1 MGIEV
6 YMTKIIYFA
15 DDEKNIR
22 DLVVPFLEH
31 DGFTVRAF
39 ETGDLLLEA
48 YKNQKPD
55 LVILDI
61 MMPGTNGLDVMKSIR
76 QYDNI
81 PIIMLTARDS
91 DVDFITAFNLGTD
104 DYFTKPFSPIKL
116 SLHVKALF
124 KRLDEK
130 AIKNDTQY
138 QFLDLTLDTEK
149 RIALLSNEEMPLTK
163 TEFDFLLVD
172 FLRNKIW
179 YNSSMNYEASKQ
191 LTDVR
196 FKRLV
201 GVQRTTFEEMLA
213 VLKTAYQRKHAKGGR
228 TPKLSLE
235 DLLMATLQYMREY
248 RTYEQ
253 IAADFGI
260 HESNLIRRSQWVES
274 TLIQSGFTISK
285 THLSAEDTVIVDATE
300 VKINRPKK
308 IN

>member
-61 MMPGTNGLDVMKSIR
+61 MMPGTNGLDIMKSIR

-163 TEFDFLLVD
+163 TEFDFLLVLIEKPETA
-172 FLRNKIW
+172 FSRETLLNRIW
-179 YNSSMNYEASKQ
+179 GFDDIESRAVDD
-191 LTDVR
+191 TI
-196 FKRLV
+196 KRLRKKFKQYHSQV
-201 GVQRTTFEEMLA
+201 SI
-213 VLKTAYQRKHAKGGR
+213 KTVWGYGF
-228 TPKLSLE
+228 KLIKE
-235 DLLMATLQYMREY
+235 D
-248 RTYEQ
+248 
-253 IAADFGI
+253 
-260 HESNLIRRSQWVES
+260 
-274 TLIQSGFTISK
+274 K
-285 THLSAEDTVIVDATE
+285 
-300 VKINRPKK
+300 
-308 IN
+308 

>member
-39 ETGDLLLEA
+39 ETEDLLLEA

-163 TEFDFLLVD
+163 TEFDFLLVLIEKPETA
-172 FLRNKIW
+172 FSRETLLNRIW
-179 YNSSMNYEASKQ
+179 GFDDIESRAVDD
-191 LTDVR
+191 TI
-196 FKRLV
+196 KRLRKKFKQYHSQV
-201 GVQRTTFEEMLA
+201 SI
-213 VLKTAYQRKHAKGGR
+213 KTVWGYGF
-228 TPKLSLE
+228 KLIKE
-235 DLLMATLQYMREY
+235 D
-248 RTYEQ
+248 
-253 IAADFGI
+253 
-260 HESNLIRRSQWVES
+260 
-274 TLIQSGFTISK
+274 K
-285 THLSAEDTVIVDATE
+285 
-300 VKINRPKK
+300 
-308 IN
+308 

>member
-1 MGIEV
+1 MGIEI

-163 TEFDFLLVD
+163 TEFDFLLVLIEKPETA
-172 FLRNKIW
+172 FSRETLLNRIW
-179 YNSSMNYEASKQ
+179 GFDDIESRAVDD
-191 LTDVR
+191 TI
-196 FKRLV
+196 KRLRKKFKQYHSQV
-201 GVQRTTFEEMLA
+201 SI
-213 VLKTAYQRKHAKGGR
+213 KTVWGYGF
-228 TPKLSLE
+228 KLIKE
-235 DLLMATLQYMREY
+235 D
-248 RTYEQ
+248 
-253 IAADFGI
+253 
-260 HESNLIRRSQWVES
+260 
-274 TLIQSGFTISK
+274 K
-285 THLSAEDTVIVDATE
+285 
-300 VKINRPKK
+300 
-308 IN
+308 

>member
-76 QYDNI
+76 QYDNV

-104 DYFTKPFSPIKL
+104 DYFTKPFSSIKL

-163 TEFDFLLVD
+163 TEFDFLLVLIEKPETA
-172 FLRNKIW
+172 FSRETLLNRIW
-179 YNSSMNYEASKQ
+179 GFDDIESRAVDD
-191 LTDVR
+191 TI
-196 FKRLV
+196 KRLRKKFKQYHSQV
-201 GVQRTTFEEMLA
+201 SI
-213 VLKTAYQRKHAKGGR
+213 KTVWGYGF
-228 TPKLSLE
+228 KLIKE
-235 DLLMATLQYMREY
+235 D
-248 RTYEQ
+248 
-253 IAADFGI
+253 
-260 HESNLIRRSQWVES
+260 
-274 TLIQSGFTISK
+274 K
-285 THLSAEDTVIVDATE
+285 
-300 VKINRPKK
+300 
-308 IN
+308 

>member
-31 DGFTVRAF
+31 VGFTVRAF

-76 QYDNI
+76 QYDNV

-163 TEFDFLLVD
+163 TEFDFLLVLIEKPETA
-172 FLRNKIW
+172 FSRETLLNRIW
-179 YNSSMNYEASKQ
+179 GFDDIESRAVDD
-191 LTDVR
+191 TI
-196 FKRLV
+196 KRLRKKFKQYHSQV
-201 GVQRTTFEEMLA
+201 SI
-213 VLKTAYQRKHAKGGR
+213 KTVWGYGF
-228 TPKLSLE
+228 KLIKE
-235 DLLMATLQYMREY
+235 D
-248 RTYEQ
+248 
-253 IAADFGI
+253 
-260 HESNLIRRSQWVES
+260 
-274 TLIQSGFTISK
+274 K
-285 THLSAEDTVIVDATE
+285 
-300 VKINRPKK
+300 
-308 IN
+308 

>member
-76 QYDNI
+76 QYDNV

-149 RIALLSNEEMPLTK
+149 RIVLLSNEEMPLTK
-163 TEFDFLLVD
+163 TEFDFLLVLIEKPETA
-172 FLRNKIW
+172 FSRETLLNRIW
-179 YNSSMNYEASKQ
+179 GFDDIESRAVDD
-191 LTDVR
+191 TI
-196 FKRLV
+196 KRLRKKFKQYHSQV
-201 GVQRTTFEEMLA
+201 SI
-213 VLKTAYQRKHAKGGR
+213 KTVWGYGF
-228 TPKLSLE
+228 KLIKE
-235 DLLMATLQYMREY
+235 D
-248 RTYEQ
+248 
-253 IAADFGI
+253 
-260 HESNLIRRSQWVES
+260 
-274 TLIQSGFTISK
+274 K
-285 THLSAEDTVIVDATE
+285 
-300 VKINRPKK
+300 
-308 IN
+308 

>member
-163 TEFDFLLVD
+163 TEFDFLLVLIEKPETA
-172 FLRNKIW
+172 FSRETLLNRIW
-179 YNSSMNYEASKQ
+179 GFDDIESRAVGD
-191 LTDVR
+191 TI
-196 FKRLV
+196 KRLRKKFKQYHSQV
-201 GVQRTTFEEMLA
+201 SI
-213 VLKTAYQRKHAKGGR
+213 KTVWGYGF
-228 TPKLSLE
+228 KLIKE
-235 DLLMATLQYMREY
+235 D
-248 RTYEQ
+248 
-253 IAADFGI
+253 
-260 HESNLIRRSQWVES
+260 
-274 TLIQSGFTISK
+274 K
-285 THLSAEDTVIVDATE
+285 
-300 VKINRPKK
+300 
-308 IN
+308 

>member
-61 MMPGTNGLDVMKSIR
+61 MMPGTNGLNVMKSIR
-76 QYDNI
+76 QYDNV

-163 TEFDFLLVD
+163 TEFDFLLVLIEKPETA
-172 FLRNKIW
+172 FSRETLLNRIW
-179 YNSSMNYEASKQ
+179 GFDDIESRAVDD
-191 LTDVR
+191 TI
-196 FKRLV
+196 KRLRKKFKQYHSQV
-201 GVQRTTFEEMLA
+201 SI
-213 VLKTAYQRKHAKGGR
+213 KTVWGYGF
-228 TPKLSLE
+228 KLIKE
-235 DLLMATLQYMREY
+235 D
-248 RTYEQ
+248 
-253 IAADFGI
+253 
-260 HESNLIRRSQWVES
+260 
-274 TLIQSGFTISK
+274 K
-285 THLSAEDTVIVDATE
+285 
-300 VKINRPKK
+300 
-308 IN
+308 

>member
-76 QYDNI
+76 QYDNV

-91 DVDFITAFNLGTD
+91 DVDFITAFNLRTD

-163 TEFDFLLVD
+163 TEFDFLLVLIEKPETA
-172 FLRNKIW
+172 FSRETLLNRIW
-179 YNSSMNYEASKQ
+179 GFDDIESRSVDD
-191 LTDVR
+191 TI
-196 FKRLV
+196 KRLRKKFKQYHSQV
-201 GVQRTTFEEMLA
+201 SI
-213 VLKTAYQRKHAKGGR
+213 KTVWGYGF
-228 TPKLSLE
+228 KLIKE
-235 DLLMATLQYMREY
+235 D
-248 RTYEQ
+248 
-253 IAADFGI
+253 
-260 HESNLIRRSQWVES
+260 
-274 TLIQSGFTISK
+274 K
-285 THLSAEDTVIVDATE
+285 
-300 VKINRPKK
+300 
-308 IN
+308 

>member
-163 TEFDFLLVD
+163 TEFDFLLVLIEKPETA
-172 FLRNKIW
+172 FSRETLLNRIW
-179 YNSSMNYEASKQ
+179 GFDDIESRAIDD
-191 LTDVR
+191 TI
-196 FKRLV
+196 KRLRKKFKQYHSQV
-201 GVQRTTFEEMLA
+201 SI
-213 VLKTAYQRKHAKGGR
+213 KTVWGYGF
-228 TPKLSLE
+228 KLIKE
-235 DLLMATLQYMREY
+235 D
-248 RTYEQ
+248 
-253 IAADFGI
+253 
-260 HESNLIRRSQWVES
+260 
-274 TLIQSGFTISK
+274 K
-285 THLSAEDTVIVDATE
+285 
-300 VKINRPKK
+300 
-308 IN
+308 

>member
-91 DVDFITAFNLGTD
+91 DVDFIMAFNLGTD

-130 AIKNDTQY
+130 AIKNNTQY
-138 QFLDLTLDTEK
+138 QFLDLILDTEK

-163 TEFDFLLVD
+163 TEFDFLLVLIEKPETA
-172 FLRNKIW
+172 FSRETLLNRIW
-179 YNSSMNYEASKQ
+179 GFDDIESRAVDD
-191 LTDVR
+191 TI
-196 FKRLV
+196 KRLRKKFKQYHSQV
-201 GVQRTTFEEMLA
+201 SI
-213 VLKTAYQRKHAKGGR
+213 KTVWGYGF
-228 TPKLSLE
+228 KLIKE
-235 DLLMATLQYMREY
+235 D
-248 RTYEQ
+248 
-253 IAADFGI
+253 
-260 HESNLIRRSQWVES
+260 
-274 TLIQSGFTISK
+274 K
-285 THLSAEDTVIVDATE
+285 
-300 VKINRPKK
+300 
-308 IN
+308 

>member
-163 TEFDFLLVD
+163 TEFDFLLVLIEKPETA
-172 FLRNKIW
+172 FSRETLLNRIW
-179 YNSSMNYEASKQ
+179 GFDDIGSRAVDD
-191 LTDVR
+191 TI
-196 FKRLV
+196 KRLRKKFKQYHSQV
-201 GVQRTTFEEMLA
+201 SI
-213 VLKTAYQRKHAKGGR
+213 KTVWGYGF
-228 TPKLSLE
+228 KLIKE
-235 DLLMATLQYMREY
+235 D
-248 RTYEQ
+248 
-253 IAADFGI
+253 
-260 HESNLIRRSQWVES
+260 
-274 TLIQSGFTISK
+274 K
-285 THLSAEDTVIVDATE
+285 
-300 VKINRPKK
+300 
-308 IN
+308 

>member
-76 QYDNI
+76 QYDNV

-130 AIKNDTQY
+130 AIKNDNQY

-163 TEFDFLLVD
+163 TEFDFLLVLIEKLETA
-172 FLRNKIW
+172 FSRETLLNRIW
-179 YNSSMNYEASKQ
+179 GFDDIESRAVDD
-191 LTDVR
+191 TI
-196 FKRLV
+196 KRLRKKFKQYHSQV
-201 GVQRTTFEEMLA
+201 SI
-213 VLKTAYQRKHAKGGR
+213 KTVWGYGF
-228 TPKLSLE
+228 KLIKE
-235 DLLMATLQYMREY
+235 D
-248 RTYEQ
+248 
-253 IAADFGI
+253 
-260 HESNLIRRSQWVES
+260 
-274 TLIQSGFTISK
+274 K
-285 THLSAEDTVIVDATE
+285 
-300 VKINRPKK
+300 
-308 IN
+308 

>member
-76 QYDNI
+76 QYDNV

-163 TEFDFLLVD
+163 TEFDFLLVLIEKPETA
-172 FLRNKIW
+172 FSRETLLNRIW
-179 YNSSMNYEASKQ
+179 GFDDIESRAVDD
-191 LTDVR
+191 TI
-196 FKRLV
+196 KRLRKKFKQYHSQV
-201 GVQRTTFEEMLA
+201 SI
-213 VLKTAYQRKHAKGGR
+213 KTVWGYGF
-228 TPKLSLE
+228 KLIKE
-235 DLLMATLQYMREY
+235 D
-248 RTYEQ
+248 
-253 IAADFGI
+253 
-260 HESNLIRRSQWVES
+260 
-274 TLIQSGFTISK
+274 K
-285 THLSAEDTVIVDATE
+285 
-300 VKINRPKK
+300 
-308 IN
+308 

>member
-163 TEFDFLLVD
+163 TEFDFLLVLIEKPETA
-172 FLRNKIW
+172 FSRETLLNRIW
-179 YNSSMNYEASKQ
+179 GVDDIESRAVDD
-191 LTDVR
+191 TI
-196 FKRLV
+196 KRLRKKFKQYHSQV
-201 GVQRTTFEEMLA
+201 SI
-213 VLKTAYQRKHAKGGR
+213 KTVWGYGF
-228 TPKLSLE
+228 KLIKE
-235 DLLMATLQYMREY
+235 D
-248 RTYEQ
+248 
-253 IAADFGI
+253 
-260 HESNLIRRSQWVES
+260 
-274 TLIQSGFTISK
+274 K
-285 THLSAEDTVIVDATE
+285 
-300 VKINRPKK
+300 
-308 IN
+308 

>member
-163 TEFDFLLVD
+163 TEFDFLLVLIEKPETA
-172 FLRNKIW
+172 FSRETLLNRIW
-179 YNSSMNYEASKQ
+179 GFDDIESRAVDD
-191 LTDVR
+191 TI
-196 FKRLV
+196 KRLCKKFKQYHSQV
-201 GVQRTTFEEMLA
+201 SI
-213 VLKTAYQRKHAKGGR
+213 KTVWGYGF
-228 TPKLSLE
+228 KLIKE
-235 DLLMATLQYMREY
+235 D
-248 RTYEQ
+248 
-253 IAADFGI
+253 
-260 HESNLIRRSQWVES
+260 
-274 TLIQSGFTISK
+274 K
-285 THLSAEDTVIVDATE
+285 
-300 VKINRPKK
+300 
-308 IN
+308 

>member
-31 DGFTVRAF
+31 DGFTVREF

-163 TEFDFLLVD
+163 TEFDFLLVLIEKPETA
-172 FLRNKIW
+172 FSRETLLNRIW
-179 YNSSMNYEASKQ
+179 GFDDIESRAVDD
-191 LTDVR
+191 TI
-196 FKRLV
+196 KRLRKKFKQYHSQV
-201 GVQRTTFEEMLA
+201 SI
-213 VLKTAYQRKHAKGGR
+213 KTVWGYGF
-228 TPKLSLE
+228 KLIKE
-235 DLLMATLQYMREY
+235 D
-248 RTYEQ
+248 
-253 IAADFGI
+253 
-260 HESNLIRRSQWVES
+260 
-274 TLIQSGFTISK
+274 K
-285 THLSAEDTVIVDATE
+285 
-300 VKINRPKK
+300 
-308 IN
+308 

>member
-76 QYDNI
+76 QYDNV
-81 PIIMLTARDS
+81 PIIMLIARDS

-163 TEFDFLLVD
+163 TEFDFLLVLIEKPETA
-172 FLRNKIW
+172 FSRETLLNRIW
-179 YNSSMNYEASKQ
+179 GFDDIESRAVDD
-191 LTDVR
+191 TI
-196 FKRLV
+196 KRLRKKFKQYHSQV
-201 GVQRTTFEEMLA
+201 SI
-213 VLKTAYQRKHAKGGR
+213 KTVWGYGF
-228 TPKLSLE
+228 KLIKE
-235 DLLMATLQYMREY
+235 D
-248 RTYEQ
+248 
-253 IAADFGI
+253 
-260 HESNLIRRSQWVES
+260 
-274 TLIQSGFTISK
+274 K
-285 THLSAEDTVIVDATE
+285 
-300 VKINRPKK
+300 
-308 IN
+308 

>member
-76 QYDNI
+76 QYDNV

-163 TEFDFLLVD
+163 TEFDFLLVLIEKPETA
-172 FLRNKIW
+172 FSRETLLNRIW
-179 YNSSMNYEASKQ
+179 GFDDIESR
-191 LTDVR
+191 TVDDTI
-196 FKRLV
+196 KRLRKKFKQYHSQV
-201 GVQRTTFEEMLA
+201 SI
-213 VLKTAYQRKHAKGGR
+213 KTVWGYGF
-228 TPKLSLE
+228 KLIKE
-235 DLLMATLQYMREY
+235 D
-248 RTYEQ
+248 
-253 IAADFGI
+253 
-260 HESNLIRRSQWVES
+260 
-274 TLIQSGFTISK
+274 K
-285 THLSAEDTVIVDATE
+285 
-300 VKINRPKK
+300 
-308 IN
+308 

>member
-1 MGIEV
+1 
-6 YMTKIIYFA
+6 MTKIIYFA

-76 QYDNI
+76 QYDNV

-163 TEFDFLLVD
+163 TEFDFLLVLIEKPETA
-172 FLRNKIW
+172 FSRETLLNRIW
-179 YNSSMNYEASKQ
+179 GFDDIESRAVDD
-191 LTDVR
+191 TI
-196 FKRLV
+196 KRLRKKFKQCHSQV
-201 GVQRTTFEEMLA
+201 SI
-213 VLKTAYQRKHAKGGR
+213 KTVWGYGF
-228 TPKLSLE
+228 KLIKE
-235 DLLMATLQYMREY
+235 D
-248 RTYEQ
+248 
-253 IAADFGI
+253 
-260 HESNLIRRSQWVES
+260 
-274 TLIQSGFTISK
+274 K
-285 THLSAEDTVIVDATE
+285 
-300 VKINRPKK
+300 
-308 IN
+308 

>member
-1 MGIEV
+1 
-6 YMTKIIYFA
+6 MTKIIYFA

-130 AIKNDTQY
+130 AIKNDTPY

-163 TEFDFLLVD
+163 TEFDFLLVLIEKPETA
-172 FLRNKIW
+172 FSRETLLNRIW
-179 YNSSMNYEASKQ
+179 GFDDIESRAVDD
-191 LTDVR
+191 TI
-196 FKRLV
+196 KRLRKKFKQYHSQV
-201 GVQRTTFEEMLA
+201 SI
-213 VLKTAYQRKHAKGGR
+213 KTVWGYGF
-228 TPKLSLE
+228 KLIKE
-235 DLLMATLQYMREY
+235 D
-248 RTYEQ
+248 
-253 IAADFGI
+253 
-260 HESNLIRRSQWVES
+260 
-274 TLIQSGFTISK
+274 K
-285 THLSAEDTVIVDATE
+285 
-300 VKINRPKK
+300 
-308 IN
+308 

>member
-48 YKNQKPD
+48 YKKQKPD

-163 TEFDFLLVD
+163 TEFDFLLVLIEKPETA
-172 FLRNKIW
+172 FSRETLLNRIW
-179 YNSSMNYEASKQ
+179 GFDDIESRAVDD
-191 LTDVR
+191 TI
-196 FKRLV
+196 KRLRKKFKQYHSQV
-201 GVQRTTFEEMLA
+201 SI
-213 VLKTAYQRKHAKGGR
+213 KTVWGYGF
-228 TPKLSLE
+228 KLIKE
-235 DLLMATLQYMREY
+235 D
-248 RTYEQ
+248 
-253 IAADFGI
+253 
-260 HESNLIRRSQWVES
+260 
-274 TLIQSGFTISK
+274 K
-285 THLSAEDTVIVDATE
+285 
-300 VKINRPKK
+300 
-308 IN
+308 

>member
-6 YMTKIIYFA
+6 YMTKIIYFT

-163 TEFDFLLVD
+163 TEFDFLLVLIEKPETA
-172 FLRNKIW
+172 FSRETLLNRIW
-179 YNSSMNYEASKQ
+179 GFDDIESRAVDD
-191 LTDVR
+191 TI
-196 FKRLV
+196 KRLRKKFKQYHSQV
-201 GVQRTTFEEMLA
+201 SI
-213 VLKTAYQRKHAKGGR
+213 KTVWGYGF
-228 TPKLSLE
+228 KLIKE
-235 DLLMATLQYMREY
+235 D
-248 RTYEQ
+248 
-253 IAADFGI
+253 
-260 HESNLIRRSQWVES
+260 
-274 TLIQSGFTISK
+274 K
-285 THLSAEDTVIVDATE
+285 
-300 VKINRPKK
+300 
-308 IN
+308 

>member
-76 QYDNI
+76 QYDNV

-163 TEFDFLLVD
+163 TEFDFLLVLIEKPETA
-172 FLRNKIW
+172 FSRETLLNRIW
-179 YNSSMNYEASKQ
+179 GFDDIESRAVDD
-191 LTDVR
+191 TI
-196 FKRLV
+196 KRLRKKFKQYHNQV
-201 GVQRTTFEEMLA
+201 SI
-213 VLKTAYQRKHAKGGR
+213 KTVWGYGF
-228 TPKLSLE
+228 KLIKE
-235 DLLMATLQYMREY
+235 D
-248 RTYEQ
+248 
-253 IAADFGI
+253 
-260 HESNLIRRSQWVES
+260 
-274 TLIQSGFTISK
+274 K
-285 THLSAEDTVIVDATE
+285 
-300 VKINRPKK
+300 
-308 IN
+308 

>member
-22 DLVVPFLEH
+22 DLMVPFLEH

-163 TEFDFLLVD
+163 TEFDFLLVLIEKPETA
-172 FLRNKIW
+172 FSRETLLNRIW
-179 YNSSMNYEASKQ
+179 GFDDIESRAVDD
-191 LTDVR
+191 TI
-196 FKRLV
+196 KRLRKKFKQYHSQV
-201 GVQRTTFEEMLA
+201 SI
-213 VLKTAYQRKHAKGGR
+213 KTVWGYGF
-228 TPKLSLE
+228 KLIKE
-235 DLLMATLQYMREY
+235 D
-248 RTYEQ
+248 
-253 IAADFGI
+253 
-260 HESNLIRRSQWVES
+260 
-274 TLIQSGFTISK
+274 K
-285 THLSAEDTVIVDATE
+285 
-300 VKINRPKK
+300 
-308 IN
+308 

>member
-61 MMPGTNGLDVMKSIR
+61 MMPGTNGLDIMKSIR
-76 QYDNI
+76 QHDNI

-163 TEFDFLLVD
+163 TEFDFLLVLIEKPETA
-172 FLRNKIW
+172 FSRETLLNRIW
-179 YNSSMNYEASKQ
+179 GFGGIESRAVDD
-191 LTDVR
+191 TI
-196 FKRLV
+196 KRLRKKFKQYHSQV
-201 GVQRTTFEEMLA
+201 SI
-213 VLKTAYQRKHAKGGR
+213 KTVWGYGF
-228 TPKLSLE
+228 KLIKE
-235 DLLMATLQYMREY
+235 D
-248 RTYEQ
+248 
-253 IAADFGI
+253 
-260 HESNLIRRSQWVES
+260 
-274 TLIQSGFTISK
+274 K
-285 THLSAEDTVIVDATE
+285 
-300 VKINRPKK
+300 
-308 IN
+308 

>member
-76 QYDNI
+76 QYDNV

-130 AIKNDTQY
+130 AIKNDNQY

-163 TEFDFLLVD
+163 TEFDFLLVLIEKPETA
-172 FLRNKIW
+172 FSRETLLNRIW
-179 YNSSMNYEASKQ
+179 GFDDIESRAVDD
-191 LTDVR
+191 TI
-196 FKRLV
+196 KRLRKKFKQYHSQV
-201 GVQRTTFEEMLA
+201 SI
-213 VLKTAYQRKHAKGGR
+213 KTVWGYGF
-228 TPKLSLE
+228 KLIKE
-235 DLLMATLQYMREY
+235 D
-248 RTYEQ
+248 
-253 IAADFGI
+253 
-260 HESNLIRRSQWVES
+260 
-274 TLIQSGFTISK
+274 K
-285 THLSAEDTVIVDATE
+285 
-300 VKINRPKK
+300 
-308 IN
+308 

>member
-163 TEFDFLLVD
+163 TEFDFLLVLIEKPKTA
-172 FLRNKIW
+172 FSRETLLNRIW
-179 YNSSMNYEASKQ
+179 GFDDIESRAVDD
-191 LTDVR
+191 TI
-196 FKRLV
+196 KRLRKKFKQYHSQV
-201 GVQRTTFEEMLA
+201 SI
-213 VLKTAYQRKHAKGGR
+213 KTVWGYGF
-228 TPKLSLE
+228 KLIKE
-235 DLLMATLQYMREY
+235 D
-248 RTYEQ
+248 
-253 IAADFGI
+253 
-260 HESNLIRRSQWVES
+260 
-274 TLIQSGFTISK
+274 K
-285 THLSAEDTVIVDATE
+285 
-300 VKINRPKK
+300 
-308 IN
+308 

>member
-1 MGIEV
+1 MGIKV

-76 QYDNI
+76 QYDNV

-163 TEFDFLLVD
+163 TEFDFLLVLIEKPETA
-172 FLRNKIW
+172 FSRETLLNRIW
-179 YNSSMNYEASKQ
+179 GFDDIESRAVDD
-191 LTDVR
+191 TI
-196 FKRLV
+196 KRLRKKFKQYHSQV
-201 GVQRTTFEEMLA
+201 SI
-213 VLKTAYQRKHAKGGR
+213 KTVWGYGF
-228 TPKLSLE
+228 KLIKE
-235 DLLMATLQYMREY
+235 D
-248 RTYEQ
+248 
-253 IAADFGI
+253 
-260 HESNLIRRSQWVES
+260 
-274 TLIQSGFTISK
+274 K
-285 THLSAEDTVIVDATE
+285 
-300 VKINRPKK
+300 
-308 IN
+308 

>member
-124 KRLDEK
+124 KLLDEK

-163 TEFDFLLVD
+163 TEFDFLLVLIEKPETA
-172 FLRNKIW
+172 FSRETLLNRIW
-179 YNSSMNYEASKQ
+179 GFDDIESRAVDD
-191 LTDVR
+191 TI
-196 FKRLV
+196 KRLRKKFKQYHSQV
-201 GVQRTTFEEMLA
+201 SI
-213 VLKTAYQRKHAKGGR
+213 KTVWGYGF
-228 TPKLSLE
+228 KLIKE
-235 DLLMATLQYMREY
+235 D
-248 RTYEQ
+248 
-253 IAADFGI
+253 
-260 HESNLIRRSQWVES
+260 
-274 TLIQSGFTISK
+274 K
-285 THLSAEDTVIVDATE
+285 
-300 VKINRPKK
+300 
-308 IN
+308 

>member
-1 MGIEV
+1 
-6 YMTKIIYFA
+6 MTKIIYFA

-91 DVDFITAFNLGTD
+91 DVDFITTFNLGTD

-163 TEFDFLLVD
+163 TEFDFLLVLIEKPETA
-172 FLRNKIW
+172 FSRETLLNRIW
-179 YNSSMNYEASKQ
+179 GFDDIESRAVDD
-191 LTDVR
+191 TI
-196 FKRLV
+196 KRLRKKFKQYHSQV
-201 GVQRTTFEEMLA
+201 SI
-213 VLKTAYQRKHAKGGR
+213 KTVWGYGF
-228 TPKLSLE
+228 KLIKE
-235 DLLMATLQYMREY
+235 D
-248 RTYEQ
+248 
-253 IAADFGI
+253 
-260 HESNLIRRSQWVES
+260 
-274 TLIQSGFTISK
+274 K
-285 THLSAEDTVIVDATE
+285 
-300 VKINRPKK
+300 
-308 IN
+308 

>member
-76 QYDNI
+76 HYDNV

-163 TEFDFLLVD
+163 TEFDFLLVLIEKPETA
-172 FLRNKIW
+172 FSRETLLNRIW
-179 YNSSMNYEASKQ
+179 GFDDIESRAVDD
-191 LTDVR
+191 TI
-196 FKRLV
+196 KRLRKKFKQYHSQV
-201 GVQRTTFEEMLA
+201 SI
-213 VLKTAYQRKHAKGGR
+213 KTVWGYGF
-228 TPKLSLE
+228 KLIKE
-235 DLLMATLQYMREY
+235 D
-248 RTYEQ
+248 
-253 IAADFGI
+253 
-260 HESNLIRRSQWVES
+260 
-274 TLIQSGFTISK
+274 K
-285 THLSAEDTVIVDATE
+285 
-300 VKINRPKK
+300 
-308 IN
+308 

>member
-55 LVILDI
+55 LVILNI

-76 QYDNI
+76 QYDNV

-163 TEFDFLLVD
+163 TEFDFLLVLIEKPETA
-172 FLRNKIW
+172 FSRETLLNRIW
-179 YNSSMNYEASKQ
+179 GFDDIESRAVDD
-191 LTDVR
+191 TI
-196 FKRLV
+196 KRLRKKFKQYHSQV
-201 GVQRTTFEEMLA
+201 SI
-213 VLKTAYQRKHAKGGR
+213 KTVWGYGF
-228 TPKLSLE
+228 KLIKE
-235 DLLMATLQYMREY
+235 D
-248 RTYEQ
+248 
-253 IAADFGI
+253 
-260 HESNLIRRSQWVES
+260 
-274 TLIQSGFTISK
+274 K
-285 THLSAEDTVIVDATE
+285 
-300 VKINRPKK
+300 
-308 IN
+308 

>member
-130 AIKNDTQY
+130 AIKNNTQY

-163 TEFDFLLVD
+163 TEFDFLLVLIEKPETA
-172 FLRNKIW
+172 FSRETLLNRIW
-179 YNSSMNYEASKQ
+179 GFDDIESRAVDD
-191 LTDVR
+191 TI
-196 FKRLV
+196 KRLRKKFKQYHSQV
-201 GVQRTTFEEMLA
+201 SI
-213 VLKTAYQRKHAKGGR
+213 KTVWGYGF
-228 TPKLSLE
+228 KLIKE
-235 DLLMATLQYMREY
+235 D
-248 RTYEQ
+248 
-253 IAADFGI
+253 
-260 HESNLIRRSQWVES
+260 
-274 TLIQSGFTISK
+274 K
-285 THLSAEDTVIVDATE
+285 
-300 VKINRPKK
+300 
-308 IN
+308 

>member
-31 DGFTVRAF
+31 DSFTVRAF

-163 TEFDFLLVD
+163 TEFDFLLVLIEKPETA
-172 FLRNKIW
+172 FSRETLLNRIW
-179 YNSSMNYEASKQ
+179 GFDDIESRAVDD
-191 LTDVR
+191 TI
-196 FKRLV
+196 KRLRKKFKQYHSQV
-201 GVQRTTFEEMLA
+201 SI
-213 VLKTAYQRKHAKGGR
+213 KTVWGYGF
-228 TPKLSLE
+228 KLIKE
-235 DLLMATLQYMREY
+235 D
-248 RTYEQ
+248 
-253 IAADFGI
+253 
-260 HESNLIRRSQWVES
+260 
-274 TLIQSGFTISK
+274 K
-285 THLSAEDTVIVDATE
+285 
-300 VKINRPKK
+300 
-308 IN
+308 

>member
-76 QYDNI
+76 QYDNV

-163 TEFDFLLVD
+163 TEFDFLLVLIEKPETA
-172 FLRNKIW
+172 FSRETLLNRIW
-179 YNSSMNYEASKQ
+179 GFDDIESRAVDD
-191 LTDVR
+191 TI
-196 FKRLV
+196 KRLRKKFKQYHSQV
-201 GVQRTTFEEMLA
+201 SI
-213 VLKTAYQRKHAKGGR
+213 KTVWGYGF
-228 TPKLSLE
+228 KLIKE
-235 DLLMATLQYMREY
+235 DR
-248 RTYEQ
+248 
-253 IAADFGI
+253 
-260 HESNLIRRSQWVES
+260 
-274 TLIQSGFTISK
+274 
-285 THLSAEDTVIVDATE
+285 
-300 VKINRPKK
+300 
-308 IN
+308 

>member
-76 QYDNI
+76 QYDNV

-138 QFLDLTLDTEK
+138 QFLDLILDTEK

-163 TEFDFLLVD
+163 TEFDFLLVLIEKPETA
-172 FLRNKIW
+172 FSRETLLNRIW
-179 YNSSMNYEASKQ
+179 GFDDIESRAVDD
-191 LTDVR
+191 TI
-196 FKRLV
+196 KRLRKKFKQYHSQV
-201 GVQRTTFEEMLA
+201 SI
-213 VLKTAYQRKHAKGGR
+213 KTVWGYGF
-228 TPKLSLE
+228 KLIKE
-235 DLLMATLQYMREY
+235 D
-248 RTYEQ
+248 
-253 IAADFGI
+253 
-260 HESNLIRRSQWVES
+260 
-274 TLIQSGFTISK
+274 K
-285 THLSAEDTVIVDATE
+285 
-300 VKINRPKK
+300 
-308 IN
+308 

>member
-138 QFLDLTLDTEK
+138 QFLNLTLDTEK

-163 TEFDFLLVD
+163 TEFDFLLVLIEKPETA
-172 FLRNKIW
+172 FSRETLLNRIW
-179 YNSSMNYEASKQ
+179 GFDDIESRAVDD
-191 LTDVR
+191 TI
-196 FKRLV
+196 KRLRKKFKQYHSQV
-201 GVQRTTFEEMLA
+201 SI
-213 VLKTAYQRKHAKGGR
+213 KTVWGYGF
-228 TPKLSLE
+228 KLIKE
-235 DLLMATLQYMREY
+235 D
-248 RTYEQ
+248 
-253 IAADFGI
+253 
-260 HESNLIRRSQWVES
+260 
-274 TLIQSGFTISK
+274 K
-285 THLSAEDTVIVDATE
+285 
-300 VKINRPKK
+300 
-308 IN
+308 